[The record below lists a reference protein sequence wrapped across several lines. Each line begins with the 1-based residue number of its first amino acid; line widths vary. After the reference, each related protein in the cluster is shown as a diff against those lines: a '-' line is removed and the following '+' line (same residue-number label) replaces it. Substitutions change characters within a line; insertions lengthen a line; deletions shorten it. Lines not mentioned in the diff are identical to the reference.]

1 MLAGVSPGPSVA
13 ECFFLLEEDRLIK
26 GAESTKCLGRK
37 QHFGEKNRIQ
47 ILLVNWKGEEEKQTE
62 EGKYEKH

>member
-1 MLAGVSPGPSVA
+1 MM
-13 ECFFLLEEDRLIK
+13 FFLLEEDRLVK
-26 GAESTKCLGRK
+26 SADGTKHLGRK
-37 QHFGEKNRIQ
+37 QRFGDKNRIQ